1 MEIQQSYL
9 EIFDSDGD
17 LGSKDDDGRD
27 ARTDQINYQAFC
39 FNEDFVW
46 SFFHIN
52 DKSQIV
58 LSNVANYN
66 QLSLE
71 QLIFIPI
78 WHLVRFDLKDGVKKI
93 WGFTKSQENNKT
105 QGTFP
110 RRH

>member
-17 LGSKDDDGRD
+17 RGSKDDEGKD
-27 ARTDQINYQAFC
+27 ARTDQISYWASC

-58 LSNVANYN
+58 ISNVANYG
-66 QLSLE
+66 
-71 QLIFIPI
+71 
-78 WHLVRFDLKDGVKKI
+78 RFQV
-93 WGFTKSQENNKT
+93 
-105 QGTFP
+105 
-110 RRH
+110 